1 MADPWPLL
9 YMMYEEA
16 NACQNHASYT
26 HRSWHCCS
34 FPLPSCASHWMLY
47 NRLTLCNSQYMAS
60 PLVSVCVCLMQV
72 LCIIISVCL
81 SVCLMHTLCIIISVC
96 VCSLGSCPLGHLQCE
111 NGQCFL
117 PDKSCDFI
125 DVCGDGTDEKD
136 CGTSCS
142 FENGRCGWKSSLA
155 DNFDWSLG
163 VGSVQGI
170 RPPFDHT
177 LKNEHGNVLV
187 YFSLQ
192 FLCEFPL

>member
-1 MADPWPLL
+1 
-9 YMMYEEA
+9 
-16 NACQNHASYT
+16 
-26 HRSWHCCS
+26 
-34 FPLPSCASHWMLY
+34 
-47 NRLTLCNSQYMAS
+47 
-60 PLVSVCVCLMQV
+60 SVCV
-72 LCIIISVCL
+72 SVCL
-81 SVCLMHTLCIIISVC
+81 SHAYITHYNQC

-111 NGQCFL
+111 NGQCFH

-155 DNFDWSLG
+155 DTFDWALG

-177 LKNEHGNVLV
+177 LKNEHGHFVYLEATPVGFKGDKAHMKSSVWKESSATCKLTFWYYISHKASGTIRLLV
-187 YFSLQ
+187 KVQMLFYFL
-192 FLCEFPL
+192 LRYGHNME